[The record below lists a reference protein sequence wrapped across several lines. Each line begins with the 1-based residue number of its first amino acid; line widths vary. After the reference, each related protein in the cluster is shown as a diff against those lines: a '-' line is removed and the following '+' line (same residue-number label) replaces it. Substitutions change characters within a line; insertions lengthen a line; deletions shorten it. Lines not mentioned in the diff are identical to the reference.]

1 MKSKRMVAI
10 WKEGSRVLSR
20 ESHGT
25 LRPAWWSEEQK
36 EGPRNRTSGIKDGE
50 ADDKA
55 EQDGSHREESCYF
68 GRFLPGEQHS
78 LAFESQDHSRSCWK
92 LIVGHEWF
100 IIQAGENGSLCLW
113 DTVGLEM
120 GRAGGCL
127 RVRCKGRKKDHSE
140 HLGLSSWR
148 GWPFTGMRKLGRQW
162 FGGEDMRSFYSSPY
176 VTE

>member
-36 EGPRNRTSGIKDGE
+36 EGPR
-50 ADDKA
+50 
-55 EQDGSHREESCYF
+55 EQNFRNQRRR
-68 GRFLPGEQHS
+68 GRWQGWARRQPQGGVLLFWEVFTPRS
-78 LAFESQDHSRSCWK
+78 NTVWFESQDHSRSCWK

-120 GRAGGCL
+120 GGLGAVWEWGVKEGKGPL
-127 RVRCKGRKKDHSE
+127 RSI
-140 HLGLSSWR
+140 LGLSSW
-148 GWPFTGMRKLGRQW
+148 GWPFTGMRKTR
-162 FGGEDMRSFYSSPY
+162 GGNGLVGGHEKFCSSPY